1 MRDLLSIGTSRGCE
15 MIGTGIGLGVSG
27 FNLARIPFSPSS
39 ISGLQLW
46 LDASDPAT
54 LYQSSGGSL
63 ASADGDPVGYWG
75 DKSGNGR
82 HAVQTDGT
90 KKPALKLAIQNGKNV
105 ARWDGTNDFLSVTGS
120 SSTMKFLHS
129 ADSTVF
135 AVFSSSVNNKCLLST
150 DNNST
155 TVVGYGIYLSTTG
168 GNIEHVITKGSAP
181 IVIYH
186 SPNIGSI
193 TAKCLLT
200 VVSKPSNAT
209 AANRSLIAKNS
220 GTQLAANTYT
230 GTPVTSNSYGDFT
243 IGARSFSNDQNLN
256 GDICE
261 IVIFN
266 SALDSN
272 DKSRIENYLNAKWSI
287 Y

>member
-15 MIGTGIGLGVSG
+15 MIGTGIGLGLSG
-27 FNLARIPFSPSS
+27 FNLARLPFSPSS

-46 LDASDPAT
+46 LDASDSTT
-54 LYQSSGGSL
+54 LSQSSGGSP
-63 ASADGDPVGYWG
+63 ASSDGDPIGYWA

-105 ARWDGTNDFLSVTGS
+105 ARWDGTNDFLTIAGS

-129 ADSTVF
+129 TNSTVF

-155 TVVGYGIYLSTTG
+155 NVVGYGIYLDTTG
-168 GNIEHVITKGSAP
+168 GNITHVISKGSAP
-181 IVIYH
+181 LVIAYQA
-186 SPNIGSI
+186 NIGSI

-209 AANRSLIAKNS
+209 AADRSSISKNS
-220 GTQLAANTYT
+220 GTPVTANTYT
-230 GTPVTSNSYGDFT
+230 GTPTTSNSYGDFNV
-243 IGARSFSNDQNLN
+243 GARAFSNDVNLN

-261 IVIFN
+261 LVIFN

-287 Y
+287 F